1 MRTSQ
6 GPLKRGRFGP
16 QESGRERGL
25 CGLGAKLSLRIK
37 VLECRGTC
45 RRSTCPWAGTVG
57 RNYPQSEGRTER
69 RRSTLRDGAHREC
82 AVDSAMQRPPSRS
95 VILHRSATAK
105 TAVTFGYTNGLTP
118 QQRRPSGAKAAA
130 AVERRSKPK
139 CLKTQVPY
147 CPVRHEGDTC
157 CRRTIRSEIRAAHR
171 VRLRTIPASAE
182 DSRGSGAP
190 ANC

>member
-1 MRTSQ
+1 M
-6 GPLKRGRFGP
+6 
-16 QESGRERGL
+16 
-25 CGLGAKLSLRIK
+25 
-37 VLECRGTC
+37 
-45 RRSTCPWAGTVG
+45 
-57 RNYPQSEGRTER
+57 R
-69 RRSTLRDGAHREC
+69 RRQCT
-82 AVDSAMQRPPSRS
+82 
-95 VILHRSATAK
+95 ATA
-105 TAVTFGYTNGLTP
+105 AVAVRDLSPVRDREDWCHVRYTNGLTP

-190 ANC
+190 GVYLFELSDANLATYSPTQ